1 MFFIFHILISLFLL
15 TLKVRRVTKEGMRL
29 CSFSL
34 DVAPLTGQIIKNRL
48 NVYER
53 GENLLQNSI
62 IHLSEIDLQS

>member
-1 MFFIFHILISLFLL
+1 MFLFFHILISLFLL
-15 TLKVRRVTKEGMRL
+15 TLKVRRVTKEGMRMY
-29 CSFSL
+29 SFAL